1 MAKSLNIT
9 KYYYIFQDLL
19 CDDSL
24 ELGIPDFTLIT
35 EMFTTSLARL
45 KEAIGANSVKSPS
58 FGTLPKVK
66 KIIRD
71 LRVPK
76 VQKKVKTAH
85 DIFKSKYFRY
95 PFGHILDGK
104 LRTYYISQM
113 PFINCLC
120 ILTTFKL
127 RRLHVFKLQLI

>member
-58 FGTLPKVK
+58 FGTLPKVE

-76 VQKKVKTAH
+76 VRKRLRQLMISLNQSIS
-85 DIFKSKYFRY
+85 DI
-95 PFGHILDGK
+95 
-104 LRTYYISQM
+104 
-113 PFINCLC
+113 
-120 ILTTFKL
+120 
-127 RRLHVFKLQLI
+127 RLGIFWMVS